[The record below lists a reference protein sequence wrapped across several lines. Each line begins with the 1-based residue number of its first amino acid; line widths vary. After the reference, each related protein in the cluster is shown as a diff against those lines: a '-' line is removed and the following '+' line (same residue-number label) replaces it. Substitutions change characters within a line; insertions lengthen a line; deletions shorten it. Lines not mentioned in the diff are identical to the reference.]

1 MAKGRYLLR
10 DPVESPRGKP
20 ATRGAPGTSPA
31 LRRYRN
37 TPAVVNE
44 HSSEH
49 IHATIDESSSVLA
62 MRPISVCSIIESI
75 SFLRKGLDHVG
86 ADRGRGDAIDDA
98 QKYQRT
104 SEYSVEFFSASPY
117 TVLSD
122 PLKYSYP
129 AMSLMLSVHK

>member
-1 MAKGRYLLR
+1 M
-10 DPVESPRGKP
+10 
-20 ATRGAPGTSPA
+20 
-31 LRRYRN
+31 
-37 TPAVVNE
+37 VNE

-98 QKYQRT
+98 QKYQRS
-104 SEYSVEFFSASPY
+104 SEYSVVFFSASPY

-122 PLKYSYP
+122 PLKYS
-129 AMSLMLSVHK
+129 